1 MPCLYKSTLGTVFDY
16 LGIDLETKCGQL
28 RQRRQLKQC
37 GQLRQ
42 LVTKILRLI
51 QHHSTAPRAPC
62 APYCNR
68 LPSLRL
74 HEVNQLVWW
83 CLSGCVRVWCFC
95 MVLLHPFEATV
106 AAAMAWDTEISYEDF
121 ICHSISAIG
130 GFAASQ
136 ESGTFWSSEANSPVQ
151 NSTNIQN
158 LCNRDFNVLCWFY
171 DTKPLS
177 RLYNLYD
184 FFLNFLIFV
193 IFCSPS
199 GSFRNAVIIPKGL
212 HAVRKIPCKL
222 GAMCFVGLFTV
233 SIQVVRTYPFY
244 KQLVEVIASIPY
256 PWRLVIICNDM

>member
-83 CLSGCVRVWCFC
+83 CLSGCGPGYDAFC

-121 ICHSISAIG
+121 ICHSIFCNRWVC
-130 GFAASQ
+130 GF
-136 ESGTFWSSEANSPVQ
+136 SGEWYFFGHPRPNSPVQ

-184 FFLNFLIFV
+184 FFFLIFLIFV
-193 IFCSPS
+193 IF
-199 GSFRNAVIIPKGL
+199 
-212 HAVRKIPCKL
+212 
-222 GAMCFVGLFTV
+222 LFTFRIFQERCHHPQRPPCRQEDPLQTWRDV
-233 SIQVVRTYPFY
+233 FCRPLYSVYTGCSYISFLQTNWWKWSRPFHTRGG
-244 KQLVEVIASIPY
+244 
-256 PWRLVIICNDM
+256 W